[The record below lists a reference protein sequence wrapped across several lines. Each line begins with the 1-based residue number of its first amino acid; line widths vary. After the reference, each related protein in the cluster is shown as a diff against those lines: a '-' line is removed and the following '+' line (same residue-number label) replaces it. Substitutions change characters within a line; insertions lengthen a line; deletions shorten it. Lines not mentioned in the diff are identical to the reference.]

1 MKNLNKITGYLL
13 LIPFLVSCSSSLK
26 MVIDSE
32 VPIPVV
38 SKLPLTMGIHYDEN
52 FRTFKYTE
60 DSEDRPEWE
69 IDSGASQVALFDQ
82 VLPSMFQNTT
92 HVDAIS
98 ATLMTPDTT
107 NGSSIDAIVSPTID
121 DIQFSLP
128 RETRLDLYEV
138 WIKYK
143 VSIFDNQGQHITDY
157 PLTAYG
163 KSSTEFM
170 KSRDEG
176 LSAAME
182 LALRDAGA
190 KLVLGFTRDTS
201 VREWLTS
208 AVGECENYI
217 TGEC

>member
-1 MKNLNKITGYLL
+1 
-13 LIPFLVSCSSSLK
+13 

-38 SKLPLTMGIHYDEN
+38 SKLPLNMGVHYDEAFRN
-52 FRTFKYTE
+52 FTYSE
-60 DSEDRPEWE
+60 DSEDRSDWV
-69 IDSGASQVALFDQ
+69 IASGSSQVSLFDQ
-82 VLPSMFQNTT
+82 ILPSMFQSTS
-92 HVDAIS
+92 HVDSTAPVS
-98 ATLMTPDTT
+98 DVPL
-107 NGSSIDAIVSPTID
+107 DAILSPTIE

-128 RETRLDLYEV
+128 RETRLDIYEV

-143 VSIFDNQGQHITDY
+143 VSIFDVEGQHITDF

-170 KSRDEG
+170 KSRDDG

-190 KLVLGFTRDTS
+190 KMVLGFTRDTG
-201 VREWLTS
+201 VREWLASTI
-208 AVGECENYI
+208 GECDNYI
-217 TGEC
+217 TGECT